1 MMPPLDACKRIM
13 HAWKDAMST
22 PVSLS
27 SVSLLKGC
35 LLLACIA
42 PCWSCSLKKIATSLP
57 SLAPSPTPSQAN
69 AERGKKLVLSAC
81 ISAFFE
87 SCTRPIIPFIVF
99 LLERRWKKD
108 EGRGSGGKFCTAET
122 RKAFVERPS
131 VGKRPSIMG
140 HVFWCCANDMVSRTS
155 SMPPLSRTPTLPPF
169 HLPLG
174 RFADTEYPHAFP
186 SCRNSSNVR
195 RVTFRFYSTT
205 NWWNFREGNND

>member
-1 MMPPLDACKRIM
+1 M

-22 PVSLS
+22 HRFLS
-27 SVSLLKGC
+27 PLKGG

-42 PCWSCSLKKIATSLP
+42 PWSSSLKKIATSLP
-57 SLAPSPTPSQAN
+57 SPFALPLLPPPSVPIAS
-69 AERGKKLVLSAC
+69 ERGRKRKKLVLAC

-99 LLERRWKKD
+99 FYWKGDGKKTRGGGR
-108 EGRGSGGKFCTAET
+108 EGGSGGKFCTVET

-131 VGKRPSIMG
+131 VARDRSIMG

-169 HLPLG
+169 HPSIRPSIL
-174 RFADTEYPHAFP
+174 FP
-186 SCRNSSNVR
+186 RA
-195 RVTFRFYSTT
+195 
-205 NWWNFREGNND
+205 